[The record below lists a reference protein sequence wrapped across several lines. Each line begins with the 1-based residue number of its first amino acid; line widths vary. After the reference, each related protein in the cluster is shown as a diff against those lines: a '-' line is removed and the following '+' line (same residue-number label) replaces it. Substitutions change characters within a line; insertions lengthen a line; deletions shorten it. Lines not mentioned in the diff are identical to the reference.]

1 MIEDGGT
8 IVIGG
13 VYIESD
19 REDVV
24 KVPLLGDIPL
34 LGWFFRQKETIKDKT
49 ELLVFLT
56 PSIIDYSGTN

>member
-19 REDVV
+19 REELV

-34 LGWFFRQKETIKDKT
+34 LGKIFQHKETFKDKT

-56 PSIIDYSGTN
+56 PSIIDHTGTY